1 MPARRTRPTPVR
13 NERCTSCRL
22 WFISVASHWANK
34 TSPCYRYKPP
44 LNPSSLSRAAQPV
57 PSHLD
62 SALIESTEI
71 EASWGGGQLGS
82 TGQDV
87 EMEDGTLP
95 VQKFPYVED
104 DLTSG
109 AVYGRGPTTRS
120 LQLLQEVD
128 KLNPF
133 HPFFDEDEWQIA
145 AWLTRSNLPRTRTEE
160 FFHTNYVRP
169 SYLLS
174 GKPASI

>member
-1 MPARRTRPTPVR
+1 MPACHTRLTPVC
-13 NERCTSCRL
+13 NKRCMSCRL
-22 WFISVASHWANK
+22 WFISVASHWPNK
-34 TSPCYRYKPP
+34 TSPCYHYKPP

-87 EMEDGTLP
+87 EMEDSTLP

-104 DLTSG
+104 DLMSG
-109 AVYGRGPTTRS
+109 AVYRCGPTTQS

-133 HPFFDEDEWQIA
+133 HPFFDEDKWQIA
-145 AWLTRSNLPRTRTEE
+145 AWLTRSNLLCTRTEE
-160 FFHTNYVRP
+160 FFQTNYVCP